1 MMEQHT
7 VIILSFEI
15 LDLPIQN
22 KSKKASCFFLKRLLL
37 PNNNGHSFHR
47 KIIYFNNQ
55 FYLQVKILLVEDDSH
70 IASFVKLG
78 LESNQF
84 FVDVAYDGVMGEKLA
99 LQKKYDVIVLD
110 VILPGVNGFQLC
122 RILRNNN
129 IKTPIIMLTSLN
141 STEDKVT
148 GFESGADDYLLK
160 PFAFQELL
168 ARIKALNRRNTEM
181 ILSPVLRIRD
191 LELNTVSRRVKR
203 SDNEIKLTTLE
214 YKLLELLLSHP
225 GKVFERIEIAEKIWG
240 TSFNTGT
247 NFINVHINSL
257 RNKIDK
263 DFPDKLIHTVKGIG
277 YVIHDEG

>member
-1 MMEQHT
+1 MQ
-7 VIILSFEI
+7 L
-15 LDLPIQN
+15 
-22 KSKKASCFFLKRLLL
+22 
-37 PNNNGHSFHR
+37 
-47 KIIYFNNQ
+47 
-55 FYLQVKILLVEDDSH
+55 KILLVEDDSQ

-99 LQKKYDVIVLD
+99 RQKKYDVIVLD
-110 VILPGVNGFQLC
+110 VILPGINGFQLC
-122 RILRNNN
+122 KILRNNN
-129 IKTPIIMLTSLN
+129 IKTPILMLTSLN

-148 GFESGADDYLLK
+148 GFDSGADDYLLK

-168 ARIKALNRRNTEM
+168 ARIKALNRRNSEM
-181 ILSPVLRIRD
+181 MLSPVIKILD
-191 LELNTVSRRVKR
+191 LELNTVSKRVKR
-203 SDNEIKLTTLE
+203 SDREIKLTTLE

-240 TSFNTGT
+240 TTFNTGT

-263 DFPDKLIHTVKGIG
+263 DYPNKLIQTVKGIG
-277 YVIHDEG
+277 YVINDEG

>member
-1 MMEQHT
+1 
-7 VIILSFEI
+7 
-15 LDLPIQN
+15 
-22 KSKKASCFFLKRLLL
+22 
-37 PNNNGHSFHR
+37 
-47 KIIYFNNQ
+47 
-55 FYLQVKILLVEDDSH
+55 LQVKILLVEDDSQ

-84 FVDVAYDGVMGEKLA
+84 FVDVAYDGIMGEKLA

-110 VILPGVNGFQLC
+110 VILPGKNGFQLC
-122 RILRNNN
+122 QILRSNN
-129 IKTPIIMLTSLN
+129 IKTPILMLTSLN

-148 GFESGADDYLLK
+148 GFDSGADDYLLK

-168 ARIKALNRRNTEM
+168 ARIKALNRRNYEM
-181 ILSPVLRIRD
+181 ILSPVLKVLD
-191 LELNTVSRRVKR
+191 LELNTISKTVKR
-203 SDNEIKLTTLE
+203 SEKEIKLTTLE

-240 TSFNTGT
+240 TTFNTGT

-263 DFPDKLIHTVKGIG
+263 DFPVKLIQTVKGIG
-277 YVIHDEG
+277 YVIKEKD